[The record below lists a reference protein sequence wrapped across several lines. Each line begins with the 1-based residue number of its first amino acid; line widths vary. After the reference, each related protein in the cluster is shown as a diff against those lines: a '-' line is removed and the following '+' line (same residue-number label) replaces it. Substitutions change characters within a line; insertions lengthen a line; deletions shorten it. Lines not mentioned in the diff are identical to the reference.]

1 MSGSSLPEPGRYLV
15 ASAGGEVGIGAA
27 GSDAGVLGT
36 AAGSRPRGR
45 HRAAVGQALLG
56 LFLVIAG
63 VVMLLPVVWVVL
75 QSFEDAAQQSALP
88 PVWFPSHLTLA
99 SYRTLF
105 SAAPFVVNIINSIV
119 VTASV
124 VIGAAI
130 VSVLAAYAFAR
141 LEFRGREVLFTL
153 FLAAL
158 TLPTQVSAV
167 PEFVVVKYLH
177 LLNTQLSLIIPAL
190 IQVVGIFL
198 LRQHIRTIPTELD
211 DAARIDGAGHL
222 KIIRHVI
229 VPLSWPAISAVM
241 VITGQYIWNDFF
253 WPNLFINTNSRMT
266 APLALYNLE
275 AAAGGGPVGAIFA
288 GLTVLCVP
296 CVIVFIFLQRRL
308 MEGIGYRGISR

>member
-1 MSGSSLPEPGRYLV
+1 MSALTTGFRARSRRSGQPKEPGATGRM
-15 ASAGGEVGIGAA
+15 AGGRSRTARLSSWALAA
-27 GSDAGVLGT
+27 
-36 AAGSRPRGR
+36 
-45 HRAAVGQALLG
+45 
-56 LFLVIAG
+56 FLVLAG
-63 VVMLLPVVWVVL
+63 VVMLAPVVWVVL
-75 QSFEDAAQQSALP
+75 QSFETPAEQAS
-88 PVWFPSHLTLA
+88 PSPLWTPGQLSLS

-105 SAAPFVVNIINSIV
+105 SASPFGLNILNSVIVTVAVVV
-119 VTASV
+119 
-124 VIGAAI
+124 GAAV

-177 LLNTQLSLIIPAL
+177 LLNNQLSLVIPAL
-190 IQVVGIFL
+190 IQVVAVFL
-198 LRQHIRTIPTELD
+198 LRQHFRTIPTDLD

-222 KIIRHVI
+222 KIIRHVM

-241 VITGQYIWNDFF
+241 IITGQYIWNDFF
-253 WPNLFINTNSRMT
+253 WPNLFINTTSRMT

-275 AAAGGGPVGAIFA
+275 SVAGGGQVGAIFA
-288 GLTVLCVP
+288 GLSVLCVP
-296 CVIVFIFLQRRL
+296 CVIAFIFLQRRL